1 MAYAEKSAYDLEII
15 KTDKGDKVFE
25 AFLFWAAFAVVVAIL
40 ASNRGRSGL
49 LWFFIAV
56 VISPLIAGLL
66 VLVLP
71 SHALGNQSVTTNTH
85 KKCPDCAEFVMLDAK
100 VCKHCGAK
108 FVTQ

>member
-1 MAYAEKSAYDLEII
+1 MIEGFLIWV
-15 KTDKGDKVFE
+15 VF
-25 AFLFWAAFAVVVAIL
+25 AIVVAIL

-85 KKCPDCAEFVMLDAK
+85 KKCPDCAEFVMLEAK

-108 FVTQ
+108 LIAQ